1 MNLQNKKRLTALEN
15 ELMGASRERWRDG
28 IIRGVGTGMYTLLYL
43 K

>member
-1 MNLQNKKRLTALEN
+1 MNLQNKKRLTALGN
-15 ELMGASRERWRDG
+15 ELMGASREQWRDG